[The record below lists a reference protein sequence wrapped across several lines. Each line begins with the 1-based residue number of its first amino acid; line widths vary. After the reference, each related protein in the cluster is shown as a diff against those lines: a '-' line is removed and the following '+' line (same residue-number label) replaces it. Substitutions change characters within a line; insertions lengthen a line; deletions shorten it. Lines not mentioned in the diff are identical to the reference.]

1 MTTVS
6 TKVYQLERRTFLK
19 LSAAAVMAGGVLD
32 LDAAYA
38 QGVCKVI
45 SDPMSPAEKPLSAAS
60 TPADYK
66 LLFWI
71 DGPMNE
77 GLPGY
82 SGNLMTRARLSVT
95 MKSAQTRGSGMTPAE
110 YIESVSLVRVV
121 SPTQKVLMAQSFFS
135 AETATESGRAP
146 YAVFENLDLSSS
158 GKYEVIISQFSNNM
172 MNVYKHTLE
181 NPRPSRFDYKH
192 VIGGGMPL
200 DFAQSFIT
208 DLAGDIKESN
218 QYFFTGQ
225 GPDNNGYI
233 NTPFGVSIGGPHTC
247 RARILEIKTDGDF
260 RIEVDFMHGDADSA
274 HYMRYFLV
282 LDPVGRVLGGVRRIF
297 GDGVTGKVE
306 VRRGFFTPVHPTAS
320 AGVPATPGK
329 DYRDANNKEY
339 RRLHGQRITSRM
351 DPALISIQAL
361 SPAQEA
367 NYIGSLS
374 ILDCPHIN
382 IYTDD
387 RFHAVAR
394 ASIKL
399 R

>member
-1 MTTVS
+1 MTTVT

-19 LSAAAVMAGGVLD
+19 LSAAAVMAGGILD

-45 SDPMSPAEKPLSAAS
+45 SDPTSPVQKPLSGANSAA
-60 TPADYK
+60 DFR
-66 LLFWI
+66 LLYWI
-71 DGPMNE
+71 DGPMND

-82 SGNLMTRARLSVT
+82 SGGLLTRARLSVT
-95 MKSAQTRGSGMTPAE
+95 MKSDQTVNNGSTGAE
-110 YIESVSLVRVV
+110 YIESVSLVQVDGA
-121 SPTQKVLMAQSFFS
+121 QKNLMAQTFF
-135 AETATESGRAP
+135 AANTQTESGKAP
-146 YAVFENLDLSSS
+146 YAVFENLDLSAT
-158 GKYEVIISQFSNNM
+158 GIYEIYVAQVANNM
-172 MNVYKHTLE
+172 TTVYRHTLT
-181 NPRPSRFDYKH
+181 NPRPSRFDYNH
-192 VIGGGMPL
+192 VIGGAVPAE
-200 DFAQSFIT
+200 FAQSFIT

-218 QYFFTGQ
+218 QYYFTAQ
-225 GPDNNGYI
+225 GTVNNGYI

-247 RARILEIKTDGDF
+247 RARILELKTDGKF

-297 GDGVTGKVE
+297 GDGVSGKVE
-306 VRRGFFTPVHPTAS
+306 VRRGFFTPLHPTAS
-320 AGVPATPGK
+320 VGVNQE
-329 DYRDANNKEY
+329 YLDANNKGY
-339 RRLHGQRITSRM
+339 GRLHGQRITSRAN
-351 DPALISIQAL
+351 PALVAIQPLNA
-361 SPAQEA
+361 AQTA
-367 NYIGSLS
+367 DYIGRLS